1 MRNQIKIDEAFTR
14 AIFQEIGE
22 RLRASLKQEEIPE
35 RLRVQ
40 LDSIAQL
47 DEQVSPSIVPGM
59 GSDASKTRAVRRS
72 LASRMNWTTRLRML
86 YRRMRK

>member
-1 MRNQIKIDEAFTR
+1 MRNHQIDEAFTR

-47 DEQVSPSIVPGM
+47 DEQASPSIVPGM
-59 GSDASKTRAVRRS
+59 GSDASKTRAVWKS
-72 LASRMNWTTRLRML
+72 LVSRMNWTTLWRMRH
-86 YRRMRK
+86 RRMRK